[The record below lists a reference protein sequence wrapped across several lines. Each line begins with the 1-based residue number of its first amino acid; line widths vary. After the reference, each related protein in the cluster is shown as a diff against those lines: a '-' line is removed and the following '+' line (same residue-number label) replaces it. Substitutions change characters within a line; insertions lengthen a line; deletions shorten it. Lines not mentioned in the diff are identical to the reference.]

1 MKLNPLMKY
10 LNYRMINSFC
20 ILLMILLLEDC
31 SSSKKIQIEQ
41 LSGYWEID
49 FISQKGE
56 NFIPKGKTLLFD
68 HYQLKYPKGI
78 LNKVATKLN
87 GTLMTSDDA
96 ISFNVEKINKN
107 YYIRFKSTWDIW
119 SRKICFLDS
128 QSLILKNGEREFHY
142 KRPLKLIP

>member
-1 MKLNPLMKY
+1 
-10 LNYRMINSFC
+10 MINSSC
-20 ILLMILLLEDC
+20 ILLMVLLIEAC
-31 SSSKKIQIEQ
+31 SYSKIIQIEQ

-68 HYQLKYPKGI
+68 HYQLKYPIGI
-78 LNKVATKLN
+78 LNKVSPKLN
-87 GTLMTSDDA
+87 GSLATSDDA
-96 ISFNVEKINKN
+96 ISFSIEKINKN
-107 YYIRFKSTWDIW
+107 YYIRFKSSWDIW

-128 QSLILKNGEREFHY
+128 KSLILKNGERKFHY